1 MIQNKTF
8 PYSIIFSLVIFL
20 LGWSSSSFAQGTSTT
35 GVPFL
40 KIPAGVRAAGMGD
53 AFTAVADDV
62 STAYWNAAGFAQITE
77 PEIALSHIS
86 YFEGIDYEFI
96 GAALPLAPGSTLG
109 LTANLDSVPS
119 FNSTN
124 NPSAAQG
131 SAMDWDLGLEL
142 GQSFGENFSLGLG
155 AKFINSSLISYSAT
169 GEAIDAGLLVYTTRK
184 ELTLGLSV
192 QNVGQISGFGPFNTQ
207 EKLPTTY
214 RAGLAYRLNPEDPTH
229 LALDLDIEKPIDDDP
244 IVHAGGEVWVGLP
257 GISVAFRGGYSFN
270 PLNSD
275 LGGSTGASVGAG
287 VRISQFE
294 FEYALVPFG
303 ILGDSNEFSL
313 TYRFESTPLA
323 AQTASTASE
332 EKPAILDIQPQLSDY
347 KTGSLKQATFEIK
360 PQARTEIKNW
370 SLEIRDPSGNLL
382 RTYAGNGVPPKQI
395 AWDGKDAYGHVV
407 PQGIFA
413 NYNFKTEDVRGQ
425 QLVSSNP
432 LFKISGVTEGTIT
445 PGVMTPQLAAM
456 LAQAQPEPIYVPVL
470 PDKIE
475 PLGPSGQVKMPS
487 VGFAQGS
494 SRLDPGYL
502 IFLDQVAEYIRKY
515 PNARVYIEGHAAANE
530 PAKDALQLSQNRA
543 DSVLRY
549 LVEKGKVSPGN
560 LYARGHGRTAD
571 TTESDSEITHFRTRS
586 VDIIILTK

>member
-8 PYSIIFSLVIFL
+8 LYSIIFYFLVL
-20 LGWSSSSFAQGTSTT
+20 LMGWSTYSFAGSTSTS

-40 KIPAGVRAAGMGD
+40 QIPAGVRGAGMGQ
-53 AFTAVADDV
+53 AFSAMADDLGA
-62 STAYWNAAGFAQITE
+62 AYWNAAGFAQITD
-77 PEIALSHIS
+77 PEISLSHIS

-96 GAALPLAPGSTLG
+96 GAALPLASGSTLG
-109 LTANLDSVPS
+109 ITANLDSVGD
-119 FNSTN
+119 FNSTG
-124 NPSAAQG
+124 NPSATPG
-131 SAMDWDLGLEL
+131 SALDWDLGVEL

-155 AKFINSSLISYSAT
+155 AKFINSTLVSYSAT
-169 GEAIDAGLLVYTTRK
+169 GQAIDAGLLVYTSHK

-192 QNVGQISGFGPFNTQ
+192 QNVGQISGFNQFGTQ

-214 RAGLAYRLNPEDPTH
+214 RAGLAYRLSPEDPTH
-229 LALDLDIEKPIDDDP
+229 LALDVDIEKPIDDDP
-244 IVHAGGEVWVGLP
+244 ILHAGGEVWVDFQ

-275 LGGSTGASVGAG
+275 LGGTTGASVGAG
-287 VRISQFE
+287 VKVSQFE

-303 ILGDSNEFSL
+303 LLGDSNEFSI
-313 TYRFESTPLA
+313 TYRFEPPSQEA
-323 AQTASTASE
+323 AAAASA
-332 EKPAILDIQPQLSDY
+332 EKPAVLDIKPQLADY
-347 KTGSLKQATFEIK
+347 KTGALQQATFEIK

-382 RTYAGNGVPPKQI
+382 RTYSGKGVPPKQI

-413 NYNFKTEDVRGQ
+413 NYNFKTEDVQGQ

-470 PDKIE
+470 PERIE
-475 PLGPSGQVKMPS
+475 PMGPSGQVKMPS
-487 VGFAQGS
+487 VGFAENS

-502 IFLDQVAEYIRKY
+502 IFLDQVAQYIRKY
-515 PNARVYIEGHAAANE
+515 PNARVYIEGHASADE
-530 PAKDALQLSQNRA
+530 PVRDALQLSQNRA

-560 LYARGHGRTAD
+560 LYARGHGRATD
-571 TTESDSEITHFRTRS
+571 STESDSEIAHFRTRS